1 MPQKLKGLF
10 LSLASNPLFWIV
22 LIVGSLILFI
32 VLFEH
37 VPNFGVN
44 QHYKIFE

>member
-1 MPQKLKGLF
+1 MPEKLKNL
-10 LSLASNPLFWIV
+10 LLTLASNPLFWIA

-32 VLFEH
+32 MLFEH

-44 QHYKIFE
+44 KSYHIFN